1 MVRIKDIQERALT
14 GPVMKEREYDKMLS
28 KRVRE
33 LVKDYDIKFDMNQI
47 IPDDSV
53 ADDVFKAGFD
63 LLIDVG
69 IYHLDTN
76 RNIKFT
82 ENEIKE
88 MIKSRP
94 SEVKFGTGKDQ
105 ITIKNR
111 KPEEKTKPVIT
122 TGGGILSEDMFLPI
136 VKSCAQEPTCQGI
149 NGFSLISAW
158 GLDNKTGTP
167 GEIMCAI
174 AEGLWNREAVKSVG
188 KPGLYIGLAGASA
201 LSPAG
206 AIAAF
211 HPDGYTKENAQIPIH
226 LFNELKLT
234 WSRFILATYARLNG
248 IVPWT
253 SYGAA
258 IGLLFRNSEEASVG
272 AIAALL
278 AELAY
283 GQGSLCMGGGMGS
296 DGMVMRRESLASGAT
311 CTLALTNNLHVPV
324 GGVGGGGGYAG
335 PCTEMR
341 VYEIAIINLM
351 SVASGAGWLWYSG
364 TLRTLINYCTGMEGR
379 IMGETARA
387 IAGMKRADAN
397 ELINKLLPKIEDKEN
412 PEKAP
417 MGKSFME
424 CYDVKTLTPS
434 KEYTD
439 LYARVKKELI
449 DYGIEYEY

>member
-1 MVRIKDIQERALT
+1 MVAIRVIQERALT
-14 GPVMKEREYDKMLS
+14 GPVMKEREFDKMLS

-33 LVKDYDIKFDMNQI
+33 IVAEYDIKFDFNQI

-53 ADDVFKAGFD
+53 ANDVFKAGFD

-88 MIKSRP
+88 MIKTRP
-94 SEVKFGTGKDQ
+94 SEVTFGTGKDQ
-105 ITIKNR
+105 ITIKR
-111 KPEEKTKPVIT
+111 RDPEEKRAPTVT

-158 GLDNKTGTP
+158 GMDNRTGTP
-167 GEIMCAI
+167 GEIVCAI

-188 KPGLYIGLAGASA
+188 KPGLFIGLAGASA

-206 AIAAF
+206 ALAAF
-211 HPDGYTKENAQIPIH
+211 HPQGYTKENSQIPIH

-283 GQGSLCMGGGMGS
+283 GQGSLAMGGGMGS
-296 DGMVMRRESLASGAT
+296 DGMVMHRESLASGAT
-311 CTLALTNNLHVPV
+311 CTLALANNLPIPV

-341 VYEIAIINLM
+341 VYEIAAINLM
-351 SVASGAGWLWYSG
+351 SVPAGASWLWYSG
-364 TLRTLINYCTGMEGR
+364 TLRGLINYCTGMEGR
-379 IMGETARA
+379 IMGETIRA

-397 ELINKLLPKIEDKEN
+397 ELINKIFAKIEDKEN

-417 MGKSFME
+417 LGKSFAE
-424 CYDVKTLTPS
+424 CYDVRTLTPS

-439 LYARVKKELI
+439 LYDKVKKELI